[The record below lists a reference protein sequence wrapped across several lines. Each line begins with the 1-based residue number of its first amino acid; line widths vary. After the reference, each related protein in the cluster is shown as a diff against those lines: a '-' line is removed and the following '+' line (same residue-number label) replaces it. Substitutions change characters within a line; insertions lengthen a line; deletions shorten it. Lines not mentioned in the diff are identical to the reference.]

1 MDDFEKN
8 GKKPEATEEIVPEA
22 EVSGEEKG
30 EAEVVGEAVCEAAD
44 ATAPRPE
51 PEAPQPEAE
60 AAQEEPAAQT
70 SELDR
75 PAPLEPTRE
84 RPVVFAP
91 EETTVQ
97 ERARKPRAQSPR
109 LAEARVFVVAHRVPF
124 AIGCALAAIAVA
136 LLALAGAHAASVP
149 ADDVIVADAR
159 SRVAAPVYDGGLWGD
174 TDKLR
179 LVNVKVKS
187 AHRTKSAANPASAQ
201 FGASA
206 YATATVVATYENDS
220 VRATKEASLG
230 FAKVSGSWT
239 AIGQES
245 DASLSFEPLAGV
257 DEEQVKANIRNFL
270 DRAEQE
276 LHPTGE
282 ADSGTGELSLAGIY
296 ADGKVEVV
304 SSEFDADAKTD
315 VVELSCEKDGAFDK
329 RACQIEATFSFR
341 SVNGLWEITQMSVPA
356 DAKARD
362 FSPLFGTWEG
372 TFQSQETEGGKCLAA
387 VDAPL
392 SLTISSQEGA
402 GSIDGSGAQ
411 LVGAID
417 VLAHLHD
424 QPSRDAK
431 SSKGDEGLQKVA
443 LTAAYAEDSAE
454 DGLVFRGTLPDQP
467 GGTVEVELKFGVG
480 GDPATVV
487 AKVTTSYE
495 RTTSFFFIPYSDT
508 VTYTDTYLLRRP

>member
-8 GKKPEATEEIVPEA
+8 GKKPEATEEVAPEA
-22 EVSGEEKG
+22 EVSREEKG
-30 EAEVVGEAVCEAAD
+30 EAAGENADVVAA
-44 ATAPRPE
+44 E
-51 PEAPQPEAE
+51 PESEAPDPEAE
-60 AAQEEPAAQT
+60 APQEEPAAQT
-70 SELDR
+70 SEPDR
-75 PAPLEPTRE
+75 SDPLEPTRE

-97 ERARKPRAQSPR
+97 ERARKPLAQSPK
-109 LAEARVFVVAHRVPF
+109 LAETRAYICEHRVPF
-124 AIGCALAAIAVA
+124 AIGAALAAIAIV

-159 SRVAAPVYDGGLWGD
+159 SRVAAPDYDGGLWGN

-179 LVNVKVKS
+179 LIDVKVKS
-187 AHRTKSAANPASAQ
+187 VHRTKSAADPASAQ

-230 FAKVSGSWT
+230 FAKVSGNWT

-245 DASLSFEPLAGV
+245 DASISFEPLAGV
-257 DEEQVKANIRNFL
+257 DEAQVKANIRDLL

-276 LHPTGE
+276 LHPAGG

-296 ADGKVEVV
+296 ADGKIEIV

-315 VVELSCEKDGAFDK
+315 VVKLSCEKDGAFDK
-329 RACQIEATFSFR
+329 RACQVEATFSFR
-341 SVNGLWEITQMSVPA
+341 SVNGLWEITQTSVPA

-372 TFQSQETEGGKCLAA
+372 TFQSQETGGGKCLAA

-392 SLTISSQEGA
+392 SLTIGSQEGT
-402 GSIDGSGAQ
+402 GSFDGSGTQ
-411 LVGAID
+411 LVGTID

-443 LTAAYAEDSAE
+443 LTAAYVEDSAE

-467 GGTVEVELKFGVG
+467 SGTVEVELEFGVG
-480 GDPATVV
+480 GDPTTVI
-487 AKVTTSYE
+487 AKVTTRYE
-495 RTTSFFFIPYSDT
+495 HTTSFLFIPYSDT

>member
-8 GKKPEATEEIVPEA
+8 GKKPEATEKLVPEA

-30 EAEVVGEAVCEAAD
+30 EGEIAGEAVCEAAD
-44 ATAPRPE
+44 TTAPRPE

-60 AAQEEPAAQT
+60 APQEEPAAQT

-75 PAPLEPTRE
+75 ADPLEPTRE

-91 EETTVQ
+91 EETAAQ

-109 LAEARVFVVAHRVPF
+109 LAEARAFVVAHRVPF

-136 LLALAGAHAASVP
+136 LLALAGAHAAGVP

-174 TDKLR
+174 TDELR
-179 LVNVKVKS
+179 LVDVKVKS
-187 AHRTKSAANPASAQ
+187 AHRTKSAADPASAQ

-245 DASLSFEPLAGV
+245 DTSLSFEPLSGV

-276 LHPTGE
+276 LHPAGE

-392 SLTISSQEGA
+392 SLTISSQEGT

-424 QPSRDAK
+424 QPSRDTK

-443 LTAAYAEDSAE
+443 LTAAYVEDSAE

-467 GGTVEVELKFGVG
+467 SGTVEVELKFGVG
-480 GDPATVV
+480 GDPAAVV
-487 AKVTTSYE
+487 AKVTTRYE

>member
-8 GKKPEATEEIVPEA
+8 GKKPEAP
-22 EVSGEEKG
+22 
-30 EAEVVGEAVCEAAD
+30 
-44 ATAPRPE
+44 
-51 PEAPQPEAE
+51 
-60 AAQEEPAAQT
+60 QEEPAAQT

-75 PAPLEPTRE
+75 PDPLEPTRE

-91 EETTVQ
+91 EETAVQ
-97 ERARKPRAQSPR
+97 ERAQKPLAQSPR
-109 LAEARVFVVAHRVPF
+109 LAEARAYICEHRVPF
-124 AIGCALAAIAVA
+124 AIGAALAAVA
-136 LLALAGAHAASVP
+136 IVLLALAGAHAASVP

-159 SRVAAPVYDGGLWGD
+159 SRVAAPAYDGGLWGNPD
-174 TDKLR
+174 ELQ
-179 LVNVKVKS
+179 LVDVKVKS
-187 AHRTKSAANPASAQ
+187 AHRTNSAADPTSAQ

-239 AIGQES
+239 AIGQET
-245 DASLSFEPLAGV
+245 DTSLSFEPLAGV
-257 DEEQVKANIRNFL
+257 DEAQVKANIRDLL

-276 LHPTGE
+276 FHASGTS
-282 ADSGTGELSLAGIY
+282 DDGTGELSLAGIY

-315 VVELSCEKDGAFDK
+315 VVTLSCEKEGAFDK

-341 SVNGLWEITQMSVPA
+341 SVNGLWEITQTSVPA

-372 TFQSQETEGGKCLAA
+372 TFQSQETGGGKCLAA
-387 VDAPL
+387 VDTPL
-392 SLTISSQEGA
+392 SLTIGSQEGA
-402 GSIDGSGAQ
+402 GSFDGSGAQ
-411 LVGAID
+411 LVGTID

-431 SSKGDEGLQKVA
+431 SSKGDERLQKVA
-443 LTAAYAEDSAE
+443 LTAAYVEDSPA

-467 GGTVEVELKFGVG
+467 SGTVEVELEFGVG
-480 GDPATVV
+480 GDPTAVV
-487 AKVTTSYE
+487 AKVTTRYE
-495 RTTSFFFIPYSDT
+495 HTTSFFFIPYSDT
-508 VTYTDTYLLRRP
+508 VTFADTYLLRRP

>member
-1 MDDFEKN
+1 MDDIEKS
-8 GKKPEATEEIVPEA
+8 GKKPEPTEGVVPKD
-22 EVSGEEKG
+22 EVSREEKG
-30 EAEVVGEAVCEAAD
+30 ETAIAGEATDVAASD
-44 ATAPRPE
+44 
-51 PEAPQPEAE
+51 PEAE
-60 AAQEEPAAQT
+60 APQEEPAAQT

-75 PAPLEPTRE
+75 PDPLEPTRE

-91 EETTVQ
+91 EETAAQ
-97 ERARKPRAQSPR
+97 ERARKPLAQTPR
-109 LAEARVFVVAHRVPF
+109 LAEARAYIREHRVPF
-124 AIGCALAAIAVA
+124 AIGCALAAIAIV
-136 LLALAGAHAASVP
+136 LLGLAGAHAAGVP

-159 SRVAAPVYDGGLWGD
+159 SRVAAPDYDGGLWGN
-174 TDKLR
+174 TDELR
-179 LVNVKVKS
+179 LVDVKVKS
-187 AHRTKSAANPASAQ
+187 VHRTKSAADPASAQ

-206 YATATVVATYENDS
+206 YATATVVVTYENDS

-230 FAKVSGSWT
+230 FAKVSGNWT
-239 AIGQES
+239 AIGQEN
-245 DASLSFEPLAGV
+245 DASLWFEPLAGV
-257 DEEQVKANIRNFL
+257 DEAQVKANIRDLL

-276 LHPTGE
+276 LPPTGL
-282 ADSGTGELSLAGIY
+282 AVGRTGVLSLAGIY

-315 VVELSCEKDGAFDK
+315 VVTLGCEKDGAFDK

-341 SVNGLWEITQMSVPA
+341 SVNGLWEITQTSVPT

-372 TFQSQETEGGKCLAA
+372 TFQSQETSGGKCLAA

-392 SLTISSQEGA
+392 SLTISSQEGT
-402 GSIDGSGAQ
+402 GSIDGSGTQ
-411 LVGAID
+411 LVGTID

-431 SSKGDEGLQKVA
+431 SSKGDERLQKVD

-467 GGTVEVELKFGVG
+467 SGTVEVELEFGVG
-480 GDPATVV
+480 GDPTTVV
-487 AKVTTSYE
+487 AKVTTRYE
-495 RTTSFFFIPYSDT
+495 HTTSFLFIPYSDT

>member
-1 MDDFEKN
+1 MEDIEKN
-8 GKKPEATEEIVPEA
+8 GKKPEE
-22 EVSGEEKG
+22 
-30 EAEVVGEAVCEAAD
+30 
-44 ATAPRPE
+44 
-51 PEAPQPEAE
+51 
-60 AAQEEPAAQT
+60 
-70 SELDR
+70 ELDR
-75 PAPLEPTRE
+75 PDPLEPTRE

-91 EETTVQ
+91 EETAVQ
-97 ERARKPRAQSPR
+97 ERAHKPRAQSPR
-109 LAEARVFVVAHRVPF
+109 LAEARAYVREHRVPF
-124 AIGCALAAIAVA
+124 AIGCALAAIAIV
-136 LLALAGAHAASVP
+136 LLALAGAHAAGVP

-159 SRVAAPVYDGGLWGD
+159 SRIAAPAYDGGLWGN
-174 TDKLR
+174 TDELR
-179 LVNVKVKS
+179 LVDVKVKS
-187 AHRTKSAANPASAQ
+187 AHRTKSAADPASAQ

-206 YATATVVATYENDS
+206 YATATVIATYENDS

-230 FAKVSGSWT
+230 FAKVSGNWT

-257 DEEQVKANIRNFL
+257 DETQVKANIRDLL

-276 LHPTGE
+276 LHPAGG
-282 ADSGTGELSLAGIY
+282 ANSGTGELSLAGIY

-315 VVELSCEKDGAFDK
+315 VVTLSCEKDGAFDK
-329 RACQIEATFSFR
+329 RACQIETTFSFR
-341 SVNGLWEITQMSVPA
+341 SVNGLWEITQTSVPA

-372 TFQSQETEGGKCLAA
+372 TFQSQETGGGKCLAA

-402 GSIDGSGAQ
+402 GS
-411 LVGAID
+411 ID

-443 LTAAYAEDSAE
+443 LTAAYVEDSAE
-454 DGLVFRGTLPDQP
+454 NGLAFRGTLPDQP
-467 GGTVEVELKFGVG
+467 SGTVEVELEFGVG
-480 GDPATVV
+480 GDPTAIV
-487 AKVTTSYE
+487 AKVTTRYE
-495 RTTSFFFIPYSDT
+495 HTTSFFFIPYSDT